1 MKSFIKSAFFANLL
15 MTLSFI
21 FLAVLSVIGNA
32 EYNAGLPT
40 EFFVCCSII
49 FLIILPACSTK
60 E

>member
-1 MKSFIKSAFFANLL
+1 